1 MHRFAPAAAAALV
14 AASLLIVSHA
24 AAGQSSSASARAA
37 KLATQKAKSLTYSLL
52 SRGSGVSM
60 GTVTLQ
66 RIGSTRTRVRVRL
79 ANPAAGAPRVTLR
92 TGADCQEPRIA
103 NAARG
108 PIQLNP
114 FTGQTSET
122 VVNVPLTNLQ
132 SGNYLLDVQNATARQ
147 QAIDA
152 CARLSPR

>member
-1 MHRFAPAAAAALV
+1 MRRTASAAALV
-14 AASLLIVSHA
+14 AASLLIASHA
-24 AAGQSSSASARAA
+24 AVAQSSSSARAA
-37 KLATQKAKSLTYSLL
+37 QLATQKAKGVTYSLL
-52 SRGSGVSM
+52 ARGSGVTM

-66 RIGSTRTRVRVRL
+66 RIGSTRSRIRVER
-79 ANPAAGAPRVTLR
+79 ANPAAGQPRITLR
-92 TGADCQEPRIA
+92 TGADCQEPRVA

-108 PIQLNP
+108 PIRLNP
-114 FTGQTSET
+114 FTGRTSET

>member
-1 MHRFAPAAAAALV
+1 MNRFASAGAALAAAL
-14 AASLLIVSHA
+14 LLASHA
-24 AAGQSSSASARAA
+24 ATAQAPRSVKAA
-37 KLATQKAKSLTYSLL
+37 QLATQKAKAVTYSLL
-52 SRGSGVSM
+52 DRSSGVNL

-66 RIGSTRTRVRVRL
+66 RIGSTRSRIRVQL

-103 NAARG
+103 NAPRS
-108 PIQLNP
+108 PILLNP
-114 FTGQTSET
+114 FTGRTSET
-122 VVNVPLTNLQ
+122 VVNVPLTSLR
-132 SGNYLLDVQNATARQ
+132 SGKYLLDVQNATARQ